1 MFKNYENQAGYPVA
15 EGGWK
20 IGGVTLLVSRVHSDS
35 GMTVESSQANVL
47 LNNSTTYSMSPSGYA
62 VYLWGGNMTFMECYF
77 SGSGPC
83 DIYVPADCMEN
94 SFQVFGGHNENING
108 VFFVKDRADGEVTA
122 PLYAIHNFDGLSISM
137 KGAGRLILDGC
148 GVPYVDLGDN
158 SNTSDQALQIL
169 DIRNSRIA
177 YKVGQKANAA
187 SAQKVIFSAENTL
200 FYGGSSITTPFNQ
213 YFESHRVNKIVNCM
227 FSGSSFTDSIKRL
240 NYQGVGMFSDESNG
254 DSQFSFGANASNTN
268 VLYGSQT
275 GIDILKGAYRKDGA
289 LFAAGPDGS
298 MIRQGENFLSFK
310 TFTGDTADTAVDS
323 WDERFAAELNGDIW
337 VTKANG
343 HRVGW
348 SDSTPSSGTWSQ
360 GDIIYNTN
368 VSASG
373 TYAWIYTG
381 SSWRTL
387 Q

>member
-1 MFKNYENQAGYPVA
+1 
-15 EGGWK
+15 
-20 IGGVTLLVSRVHSDS
+20 
-35 GMTVESSQANVL
+35 
-47 LNNSTTYSMSPSGYA
+47 
-62 VYLWGGNMTFMECYF
+62 
-77 SGSGPC
+77 
-83 DIYVPADCMEN
+83 
-94 SFQVFGGHNENING
+94 
-108 VFFVKDRADGEVTA
+108 
-122 PLYAIHNFDGLSISM
+122 
-137 KGAGRLILDGC
+137 
-148 GVPYVDLGDN
+148 
-158 SNTSDQALQIL
+158 
-169 DIRNSRIA
+169 
-177 YKVGQKANAA
+177 
-187 SAQKVIFSAENTL
+187 
-200 FYGGSSITTPFNQ
+200 
-213 YFESHRVNKIVNCM
+213 
-227 FSGSSFTDSIKRL
+227 
-240 NYQGVGMFSDESNG
+240 MFSDESNG